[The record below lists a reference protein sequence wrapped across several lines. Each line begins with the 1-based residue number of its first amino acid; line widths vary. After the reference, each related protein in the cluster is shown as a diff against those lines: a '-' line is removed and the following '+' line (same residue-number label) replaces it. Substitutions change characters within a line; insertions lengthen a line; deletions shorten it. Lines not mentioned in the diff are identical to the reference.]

1 MIKRLLIIAMVCC
14 VNIVLQAQLAVGQW
28 QLFPTKSSEAGI
40 IYESIHDE
48 VYYLSG
54 NNLFSYDK
62 STSEIETYNSGNYL
76 SDNEIKNIYYNYDKG
91 YLMVVYSNSNIDL
104 IYTHKKVVN
113 IPDLK
118 NTIMMYSKSIN
129 DVVFFN
135 NKIYLATDLVLWY

>member
-76 SDNEIKNIYYNYDKG
+76 SDNEIKKQSGVFVRNIEENYVICPMG
-91 YLMVVYSNSNIDL
+91 QVLR
-104 IYTHKKVVN
+104 KKSGHSV
-113 IPDLK
+113 
-118 NTIMMYSKSIN
+118 T
-129 DVVFFN
+129 
-135 NKIYLATDLVLWY
+135 